1 MTRWALRNRLDDR
14 AVCLPPARSLLKQKK
29 RAGCYAVVL
38 LVFFEAVGAGSE
50 EPSVQPGMPVRL
62 VDVAQEA
69 GVMLVNISGG
79 PRKNYLL
86 DVAGNGAAFF
96 DYDNDNDMDLL
107 VVNGSTFGNFRRGGD
122 PMVTL
127 YRNSGDGKF
136 SDVTNRSGLNKK
148 GWGQGVCVADYDNDG
163 YQDFYITGYGSNAL
177 FRNQGNGTFDDVTE
191 QAGVADGRWSTSCA
205 FGDYDRDGHVDLYVA
220 NYVFLNEEITPV
232 RGTADPICKYMGKDV
247 MCGPRGLPG
256 QPDALYRNS
265 GDGTFTDVTESAGI
279 RDPGYY
285 GLGVIFSDLDND
297 GWLDIYV
304 ANDSNP
310 NFLFRNNR
318 DGTFSEIALEAEVAL
333 SEEGLEQAG
342 MGLAVGD
349 YNNDGSFDIFVTN
362 FSQDTNTLY
371 QNEGEG
377 LFGVMTYLA
386 GLGVPSLPYLAWG
399 TGFVDLDND
408 GFLDIF
414 IANGH
419 IYSEID
425 QFALGSTFRQPN
437 QLYRNLGNGRF
448 IEVTEQVGGSLL
460 VKQSSRGVAFGD
472 YDNDGDLDILITNL
486 DERPVLL
493 RTDST
498 NHNHWITLRLVGTKS
513 NRDAIGARVAVQLGD
528 RVLTAEV
535 RSGGSY
541 LSHNDSRIHFG
552 LGDETRIQRLEV
564 RWPSG
569 LVETFGDL
577 SADRFFLVREGQGV
591 TEIEIPARKES

>member
-1 MTRWALRNRLDDR
+1 MTRWALHNRLDDR

-256 QPDALYRNS
+256 QPDTLYRNS
-265 GDGTFTDVTESAGI
+265 GDGTFTNVTESAGI

-318 DGTFSEIALEAEVAL
+318 DGTFSEMALEAGVAL